1 MYPGASDEDNATC
14 IATLRPYE
22 HIAVINNRYEIKDI
36 ANLNELPSRIRD
48 EILSVDELRAQGFQ
62 EILGLKDCTIMLSCG
77 GYWSDDKFVVT
88 SYGSHNYQWDGQR
101 LTSTIK
107 VYV

>member
-1 MYPGASDEDNATC
+1 MSYVEDLIQQSDSFVTC
-14 IATLRPYE
+14 ID
-22 HIAVINNRYEIKDI
+22 NRFEIKDI
-36 ANLNELPSRIRD
+36 GNFGQLPSRIRD
-48 EILSVDELRAQGFQ
+48 EIKSVDTLRSYGFQ
-62 EILGLKDCTIMLSCG
+62 ELNGYHGRTCMLSCG
-77 GYWSDDKFVVT
+77 GYWSDDKNDKFVVT